1 MKRSDGPARDRV
13 DAWLDRLRLDEG
25 DGPALPIADDAA
37 LELVRRARERC
48 EPAPRGRLSRLPKWP
63 LIGIGVVVASS
74 AAAAALGE
82 LPAWLARVEPS
93 ETRAPNVAAR
103 AATDEKAAKPAHPR
117 DMFPEPSVASPV
129 EPSPSELPQR
139 DLPGGDPSPAAMAS
153 APARPAEPPVALAAS
168 KRTARHAASEDH
180 APRAPTPEVNMERGP
195 SRPVAP
201 DSPRAA
207 DLLGVANRARAER
220 HYAAAL
226 TTYREVLERYPETRQ
241 AQIAAVA
248 AGELELERGN
258 ARAAEPLFQRV
269 PHDAELGAEAL
280 FGLSEAYRA
289 RERVVE
295 ERSALDRFVQLYPS
309 NPLAAAARQRLSQL
323 EAAMSARAPR

>member
-1 MKRSDGPARDRV
+1 MKRPDGPARDRI
-13 DAWLDRLRLDEG
+13 DAWLDRLRLDAGE
-25 DGPALPIADDAA
+25 GPALPIADDAA

-48 EPAPRGRLSRLPKWP
+48 EPAPRARLSRLPKWP

-82 LPAWLARVEPS
+82 LPAWLARVAPS
-93 ETRAPNVAAR
+93 ETRAPNVAATS
-103 AATDEKAAKPAHPR
+103 ATEKKAPKPARPR
-117 DMFPEPSVASPV
+117 EVPPRAPVASPV
-129 EPSPSELPQR
+129 EPPATELARSEPA
-139 DLPGGDPSPAAMAS
+139 PAAMPGVSDA
-153 APARPAEPPVALAAS
+153 ARAAEPRAAVAAPKRSAGQGASDARAA
-168 KRTARHAASEDH
+168 A
-180 APRAPTPEVNMERGP
+180 APTPEVNTERGP
-195 SRPVAP
+195 PRPVAP

-258 ARAAEPLFQRV
+258 ARAAEPLFQHV
-269 PHDAELGAEAL
+269 PPDAELGAEAL

-289 RERVVE
+289 RARVVE
-295 ERSALDRFVQLYPS
+295 ERRALERFVQLYPS

-323 EAAMSARAPR
+323 EAAMSTRAPR

>member
-48 EPAPRGRLSRLPKWP
+48 EPAPRARLSRLPKWP

-82 LPAWLARVEPS
+82 LPAWLARAAPS
-93 ETRAPNVAAR
+93 ETRAPNVAAT
-103 AATDEKAAKPAHPR
+103 AATEQKPAQPAPPR
-117 DMFPEPSVASPV
+117 EMAREPPVASPV
-129 EPSPSELPQR
+129 EPAPSE
-139 DLPGGDPSPAAMAS
+139 PSLREPPPAAMARGN
-153 APARPAEPPVALAAS
+153 APPRPAEPPAALAAS
-168 KRTARHAASEDH
+168 KRPARLEASEDRAST
-180 APRAPTPEVNMERGP
+180 APAPEVNTERAP
-195 SRPVAP
+195 PRAIVP

-220 HYAAAL
+220 QYAAAL
-226 TTYREVLERYPETRQ
+226 STYREVLERYPETRQ

-289 RERVVE
+289 RARVVE